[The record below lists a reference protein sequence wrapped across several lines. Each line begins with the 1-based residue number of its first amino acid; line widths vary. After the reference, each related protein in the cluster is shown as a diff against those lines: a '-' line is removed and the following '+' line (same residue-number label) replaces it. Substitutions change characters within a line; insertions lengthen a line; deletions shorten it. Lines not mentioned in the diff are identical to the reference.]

1 MKINLKV
8 ILYYLGIILASN
20 FVSCNHKNE
29 SNIEYHK
36 YVNFPKKG
44 DIYEIKL
51 NKKVENIE
59 VFYSIYKV
67 ESSTR
72 DSVFVHTTEYNLN
85 QKDKLDLLNKKGLFD
100 KELKGF
106 SKSEIQNL
114 LKTNIILKI
123 KRN

>member
-8 ILYYLGIILASN
+8 IIYCLGIVLSII
-20 FVSCNHKNE
+20 FFSCNHKNE
-29 SNIEYHK
+29 SNSSYHK
-36 YVNFPKKG
+36 YVNSPKKG
-44 DIYEIKL
+44 DISEIKI
-51 NKKVENIE
+51 NKKVENTE

-67 ESSTR
+67 ESSTK
-72 DSVFVHTTEYNLN
+72 DSIFVHTTEYNIN

-100 KELKGF
+100 KKIRGF